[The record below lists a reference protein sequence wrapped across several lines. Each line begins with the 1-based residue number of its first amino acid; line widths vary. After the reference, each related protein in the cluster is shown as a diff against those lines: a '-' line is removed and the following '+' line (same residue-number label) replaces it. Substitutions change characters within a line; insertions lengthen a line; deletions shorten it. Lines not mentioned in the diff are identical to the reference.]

1 MDVQSVGGAQPAEDE
16 QSRRFVATV
25 ANFVMTSYMCM
36 CFILSFRRLR
46 AIEDTILRVGNVW
59 FENVAGLEQAK
70 GALREAIILPSK
82 YPHLF
87 TGGRRPWRRVLLY
100 GPPGTGEGGHR
111 TPSTK
116 IEGRG
121 RWIIE
126 GESFVWFYC
135 VFSLCRQDKIGTRLA
150 QLVTL
155 HCYCKEFT
163 SYPPH
168 THTHTY
174 TAVSGEIESMFY
186 SVSSSDLISSWV
198 GESEK

>member
-1 MDVQSVGGAQPAEDE
+1 MGGAQPAEDE

-25 ANFVMTSYMCM
+25 ANFFMTSYMCM

-111 TPSTK
+111 SPSTK
-116 IEGRG
+116 IEGLLKG
-121 RWIIE
+121 KVLFGFIVCFLNA
-126 GESFVWFYC
+126 G
-135 VFSLCRQDKIGTRLA
+135 KTKLA
-150 QLVTL
+150 Q
-155 HCYCKEFT
+155 
-163 SYPPH
+163 
-168 THTHTY
+168 
-174 TAVSGEIESMFY
+174 G
-186 SVSSSDLISSWV
+186 
-198 GESEK
+198 